1 MSRNP
6 FQFGI
11 TTSQI
16 YTVYMLAC
24 FSEFPYYLL
33 RNSQQ
38 KFILGNMKC
47 KSPFN
52 FQLSKWTQGA
62 FYQTVYTEFLKRVP
76 SALDAVGVD
85 GHQREAVK
93 GEPGEGG
100 WQNAD
105 SSNSVWQIFLFNF
118 IK

>member
-1 MSRNP
+1 
-6 FQFGI
+6 
-11 TTSQI
+11 
-16 YTVYMLAC
+16 
-24 FSEFPYYLL
+24 
-33 RNSQQ
+33 
-38 KFILGNMKC
+38 MKC

-52 FQLSKWTQGA
+52 FALSKWTQGA

-85 GHQREAVK
+85 GHQQREAVK

-118 IK
+118 IKQVHVTHFLKLYKKKIMDAILQGMANYAAKPMDFL